1 MVSIYSES
9 LMKTHNFHGQNEQYV
24 SVKLGRSKRV
34 ELGYNVK
41 KWAEYFCIVINECCS
56 NRGV

>member
-1 MVSIYSES
+1 
-9 LMKTHNFHGQNEQYV
+9 MKTHNFHGQNEQYV
-24 SVKLGRSKRV
+24 SVKLGRSNRV